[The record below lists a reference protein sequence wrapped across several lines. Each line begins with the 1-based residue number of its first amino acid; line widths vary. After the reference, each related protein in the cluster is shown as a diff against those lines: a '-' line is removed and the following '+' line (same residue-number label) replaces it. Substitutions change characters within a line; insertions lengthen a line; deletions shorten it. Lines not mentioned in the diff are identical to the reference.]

1 MNHIMGGDVHN
12 NNAKTAESLLNG
24 EEIVLLDIG
33 ARNGLHP
40 RWQGISGRFRAYA
53 FEPDLDECQRI
64 NANAARLDYKL
75 ECLPYALGSVAQDN
89 VPLYVC
95 SDPGCSSL
103 YKPNMGLAK
112 QFYFGDNMQVTGT
125 VPVNVSRLEEI
136 CRTREIRPDAIKI
149 DTQGYEL
156 EILKG
161 AGDVLTDIKLVELEV
176 EFNEQYQGQ
185 PLFADVDGY
194 MRSRGFVLLGLRRSY
209 WRRKVEHKGLK
220 SQFGG
225 QIMHGDAVYY
235 NERLLNGGRLSVADL
250 VKFCMLFSVYQQDD
264 FVGYICMTPHPAFA
278 DIPLATRLNLA
289 MTLKTRRPR
298 FFSAMAGLLDVARK
312 RYWIPHTALRR
323 MLDKIQSKSAQDW
336 HDPDF
341 Y

>member
-1 MNHIMGGDVHN
+1 MNHIIGGNVRD
-12 NNAKTAESLLNG
+12 NNAKTAGRLLNG
-24 EEIVLLDIG
+24 DEIVLLDIG
-33 ARNGLHP
+33 ARYGLHP
-40 RWQGISGRFRAYA
+40 RWQGISRHLRAYA
-53 FEPDLDECQRI
+53 FEPDLEECRRI
-64 NANAARLDYKL
+64 NADAALLDYKL

-89 VPLYVC
+89 VPLYIC

-103 YKPNMGLAK
+103 YQPNMDLAK
-112 QFYFGDNMQVTGT
+112 QFYFGDKMQVTGT
-125 VPVNVSRLEEI
+125 VPVNVSPLEDV
-136 CRTREIRPDAIKI
+136 CGTSGIRPDAIKI

-161 AGDVLTDIKLVELEV
+161 AGDVLANVKLVELEV

-194 MRSRGFVLLGLRRSY
+194 MRSRGFALLGLRRSY
-209 WRRKVEHKGLK
+209 WRRKVDHEGLE
-220 SQFGG
+220 SHFGG

-235 NERLLNGGRLSVADL
+235 NERLLNGDELSVADL

-264 FVGYICMTPHPAFA
+264 FVGYLCMTPHPAFS
-278 DIPLATRLNLA
+278 DLPLGTRLDLA
-289 MTLKTRRPR
+289 MALKTRKPK
-298 FFSAMAGLLDVARK
+298 FLSLMGGLLDAVRK
-312 RYWIPHTALRR
+312 RYWIPHTALRG
-323 MLDKIQSKSAQDW
+323 MVDKIQSKSARDW